1 MEFRM
6 ASGVSGDRC
15 LLQRW
20 CCIGSHYGMP
30 RGCTLLCDD
39 AHLFTRR
46 TASHSSSS
54 HSPLSARW
62 IGPVYLDLDA
72 SAHKAMGASSRGRRS
87 RRTPVVLG

>member
-1 MEFRM
+1 M

-54 HSPLSARW
+54 HSPLSSPRAGS
-62 IGPVYLDLDA
+62 GPCTLT
-72 SAHKAMGASSRGRRS
+72 STR
-87 RRTPVVLG
+87 RRTRRWGRVVAGAGLGGRPWCLVE